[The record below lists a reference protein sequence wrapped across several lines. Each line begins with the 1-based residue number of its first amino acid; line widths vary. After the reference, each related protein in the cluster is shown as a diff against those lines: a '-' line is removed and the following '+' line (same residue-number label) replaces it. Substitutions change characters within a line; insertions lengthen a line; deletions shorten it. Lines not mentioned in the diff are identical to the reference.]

1 MGKLRQVDT
10 RIALIVAI
18 THSRKEGDAN
28 TDGSAEVGQKPDY
41 RKAL

>member
-18 THSRKEGDAN
+18 THNRMEGDAH
-28 TDGSAEVGQKPDY
+28 TDGRAEVGQKPEH